1 MTQVASLVIRIDS
14 REAERRSQDLQRE
27 LESIGRTGDFA
38 TKSMDSMSVATRK
51 LAGFMAGIIT
61 VNQAISRADGYTQLA
76 ARIRNATDSAAE
88 YDLVQKRL
96 FESTKST
103 YRALSEAQEVYLGL
117 TGGMKALNYTVKDT
131 LDVSDSLSFAFVA
144 NAARADQAQSAID
157 AFSKSMAK
165 GKIDADAWI
174 SIVSAADNVIADM
187 AKTTG
192 RSEVEIRKL
201 GATGKI
207 ALDDLIKTL
216 KLTKDANKD
225 LADAMENSL
234 ADGLTT
240 LSNAVTQFLGEL
252 NMSTGATSTAAAG
265 LGVLA
270 DNIES
275 VTNVAMIGGAYW
287 LATYIP
293 TLVKSGIAVGDK
305 VKALGT
311 QVTVQYAAIQ
321 AERAAAAQELLNA
334 QAKTLTTQTTL
345 AAVQAEKALEVERL
359 KAQIN
364 QAGRIATTTRMAQLR
379 RVESQVTAELT
390 AAESALA
397 AAKTRSAAASTA
409 SMGAGR
415 ALLGVLGGPMGLGLT
430 VAGVAASYLLL
441 SSNSR
446 TSTNALE
453 AQKKTVSELVEE
465 YKKLNLEK
473 LISQQDEIK
482 KQIKDSQNEISTAFM
497 SLERMTK
504 LRKNSTQDEIDR
516 SLQLKKVIADLNKQS
531 KDGVVQTGDA
541 FNRLKEIGFSEKDIS
556 KINKYFTQLN
566 NGVTGLKEY
575 SRQQGLLSQQT
586 GIYGDKLDEN
596 QKKIAAKQA
605 SINALSGDYQR
616 MTNEIKRDADALI
629 EQAFAFGLTQD
640 QLVELKNAR
649 DDYDKGTIS
658 STQLSKVLNEN
669 LPISQESLSSFG
681 KLANKTDEVKDKLDN
696 ANTSLGKTNEE
707 NAKLVQKTEGV
718 QSFYQAH
725 IQGAKNASEELS
737 GLNKSLQ
744 ELHTERLFDASFIDD
759 LMKRG
764 FSESHARDLLKSYKE
779 AIKLGLD
786 NIDTETAKILKRSW
800 AIENSIKSQTDARTD
815 SIRNQNKELEKQVQ
829 LGQRLVGI
837 SGNSGIGTGAHLDVR
852 YGGSRDGQKVSREHL
867 ERLQAGGKPLTQHRV
882 TSDFGPRKAPTK
894 GASSFHK
901 GIDFAMPVGTPITT
915 NVAVKDVQTAY
926 DPKGGGYYSTV
937 TFEDGVVLKL
947 LHQAPDMR
955 TKVKGGA
962 TTGFADGSGSK
973 TYEQQLDLQK
983 SLELEVANEILRIRE
998 NLKDRLADV
1007 DVAGFSPERAA
1018 VVKAQLQERADND
1031 IAIAQQALKTKLDD
1045 YKAFTK
1051 TEEQLLRD
1059 SFAKRQFDAL
1069 HDLELTKEQRK
1080 EAVNLLD
1087 QQLQQEL
1094 GLLKLAQEQRLF
1106 QSKQF
1111 LYSEIEAI
1119 RERYRIEREEI
1130 EKTVKDEV
1138 EKRKRLSLSKDQE
1151 RLDLIDR
1158 AAQANRSWGGTYAGM
1173 TGNSQQFQFEQE
1185 RIDQTSQSYQLAE
1198 ALEALANT
1206 AEEKEA
1212 IWQAHNDRMLMI
1224 DQNYWANTTALQL
1237 NTASSVFGS
1246 LTSLAEGY
1254 AGKQSGIY
1262 KTLWAAER
1270 SFSLASVFASNSV
1283 ALAKA
1288 WGSAP
1293 FPANLPAVGITAAKT
1308 GVLQAALQAFNPK
1321 GFADGG
1327 YTGNGLKHTPAGIVH
1342 KGEVVWSQEDIKRWG
1357 GVNVVES
1364 MRNGTPKGYAD
1375 GGYVNNSTAVGRETR
1390 QFDAINQSKASIQ
1403 APVVNIINQTTKDVS
1418 ATSEWDGKELT
1429 VILKEHQ
1436 KQNEAMVDAKIEKR
1450 FRMASRQGGE
1460 FYKP

>member
-1 MTQVASLVIRIDS
+1 MSQESRLVIVIDS
-14 REAERRSQDLQRE
+14 KNAERNARSLANE
-27 LESIGRTGDFA
+27 LDSIERTGDFA
-38 TKSMDSMSVATRK
+38 TKSTDRLSVATRQ
-51 LAGFMAGIIT
+51 LAGYMAGIVT
-61 VNQAISRADGYTQLA
+61 VSKAVSMADGYTQMA
-76 ARIRNATDSAAE
+76 ARIRNATDDAKE

-96 FESTKST
+96 FDTANST

-117 TGGMKALNYTVKDT
+117 AGGMKALGYATKDT
-131 LDVSDSLSFAFVA
+131 LDVSDSLSFSFVA

-207 ALDDLIKTL
+207 SLEDLIKTL

-265 LGVLA
+265 LSVLA
-270 DNIES
+270 DNIET

-305 VKALGT
+305 IKALGT

-397 AAKTRSAAASTA
+397 AAKTRSAAASAA

-430 VAGVAASYLLL
+430 VAGVAATYLLL
-441 SSNSR
+441 NNNSR
-446 TSTNALE
+446 ASTDALE

-531 KDGVVQTGDA
+531 KDGVAQTNGA
-541 FNRLKEIGFSEKDIS
+541 LIRLKEIGFSEKDIS

-575 SRQQGLLSQQT
+575 SRQQVLLSQQT

-658 STQLSKVLNEN
+658 STQLAAVLNEN
-669 LPISQESLSSFG
+669 LNIPKEALDSFG
-681 KLANKTDEVKDKLDN
+681 RLANKTDEVKVKLDS

-707 NAKLVQKTEGV
+707 NAKLVQQTQGV

-725 IQGAKNASEELS
+725 IQGAKNASDELV

-744 ELHTERLFDASFIDD
+744 ELHSDRLFDATFVED

-764 FSESHARDLLKSYKE
+764 FSESQARDLLKSYKD
-779 AIKLGLD
+779 AVKLGLD
-786 NIDTETAKILKRSW
+786 NIDAETAKMLKRSW
-800 AIENSIKSQTDARTD
+800 AIEDSIKTISDKRTD
-815 SIRNQNKELEKQVQ
+815 SIRQQNKELEKQVQ

-867 ERLQAGGKPLTQHRV
+867 ERLQAGGKPLTQYRV
-882 TSDFGPRKAPTK
+882 SSGYGPRKAPTK

-915 NVAVKDVQTAY
+915 NVAVKDVKTAY
-926 DPKGGGYYSTV
+926 DSKGGGYYSTV

-947 LHQAPDMR
+947 LHQAPSMKS
-955 TKVKGGA
+955 KVKGGA
-962 TTGFADGSGSK
+962 SSGSENGSKSK

-1007 DVAGFSPERAA
+1007 DEAGFSPERAA

-1045 YKAFTK
+1045 YEAFKK
-1051 TEEQLLRD
+1051 TESQLLED
-1059 SFAKRQFDAL
+1059 SFNERKFYASR
-1069 HDLELTKEQRK
+1069 DLELTKEQRQK
-1080 EAVNLLD
+1080 AVALLD
-1087 QQLQQEL
+1087 EQYEQE
-1094 GLLKLAQEQRLF
+1094 KAFVVLARETRIF
-1106 QSKQF
+1106 Q
-1111 LYSEIEAI
+1111 YREALMAEAELV
-1119 RERYRIEREEI
+1119 RERYRIEMLE
-1130 EKTVKDEV
+1130 
-1138 EKRKRLSLSKDQE
+1138 LSKIVDIEERRIAMQAKTTAFIRGSLAPVGTPLVESNKGKSNTQLLQE
-1151 RLDLIDR
+1151 ETGRELLAMQNR
-1158 AAQANRSWGGTYAGM
+1158 YLAAQVAAKENADELLRIERDYLAAKEQLHAEHDIKLVDARQADHDNQLQFYGQMLSQAGSVWGDMTQMIKDAKGENSKTFKAMFLAQQSMAIAQQIINTELAAGATTAQTGIFGLPAASVIRGIGYASVGLIAAQTIAGFANGGKIRGAGTPTSDSIPILASDREYMVRAYAAEKLGTPTMDYINKYGELPQNTHRVGM
-1173 TGNSQQFQFEQE
+1173 GAVSAINSGGATLVQPKVVINNYSSEKVETSTNQDGELMVSIGKMLDQKIDTGVDRGIQRNLRQG
-1185 RIDQTSQSYQLAE
+1185 YP
-1198 ALEALANT
+1198 LAN
-1206 AEEKEA
+1206 A
-1212 IWQAHNDRMLMI
+1212 I
-1224 DQNYWANTTALQL
+1224 
-1237 NTASSVFGS
+1237 
-1246 LTSLAEGY
+1246 
-1254 AGKQSGIY
+1254 
-1262 KTLWAAER
+1262 
-1270 SFSLASVFASNSV
+1270 
-1283 ALAKA
+1283 
-1288 WGSAP
+1288 
-1293 FPANLPAVGITAAKT
+1293 
-1308 GVLQAALQAFNPK
+1308 K
-1321 GFADGG
+1321 G
-1327 YTGNGLKHTPAGIVH
+1327 
-1342 KGEVVWSQEDIKRWG
+1342 R
-1357 GVNVVES
+1357 
-1364 MRNGTPKGYAD
+1364 
-1375 GGYVNNSTAVGRETR
+1375 
-1390 QFDAINQSKASIQ
+1390 
-1403 APVVNIINQTTKDVS
+1403 
-1418 ATSEWDGKELT
+1418 
-1429 VILKEHQ
+1429 
-1436 KQNEAMVDAKIEKR
+1436 
-1450 FRMASRQGGE
+1450 
-1460 FYKP
+1460 